1 MFSDHSHQGYNLQ
14 ITLIPVYCKFMQ
26 KLCYAM
32 LVKFTNKCNK
42 FVHINI
48 KFMQN
53 FNMLMLISL
62 SLHINVTTFVVHIN
76 IKFMQK
82 LKHAHAH

>member
-1 MFSDHSHQGYNLQ
+1 
-14 ITLIPVYCKFMQ
+14 MQ

-48 KFMQN
+48 IFMQKLKHVHLTK
-53 FNMLMLISL
+53 FTY
-62 SLHINVTTFVVHIN
+62 NVTTFVVYIN
-76 IKFMQK
+76 IIFMQK

>member
-1 MFSDHSHQGYNLQ
+1 M
-14 ITLIPVYCKFMQ
+14 YCKFMQ
-26 KLCYAM
+26 KLLYAM
-32 LVKFTNKCNK
+32 LIKFTNKCN

-62 SLHINVTTFVVHIN
+62 SLHIYVVHIN

>member
-1 MFSDHSHQGYNLQ
+1 
-14 ITLIPVYCKFMQ
+14 
-26 KLCYAM
+26 M
-32 LVKFTNKCNK
+32 LVKFTNKYNK

-53 FNMLMLISL
+53 LNMLMLISL

>member
-1 MFSDHSHQGYNLQ
+1 MFYVHSHQGYNLQ
-14 ITLIPVYCKFMQ
+14 ITLIRVYCKFMQ

-32 LVKFTNKCNK
+32 LVFTNKCNK